1 MVFSCKPVNE
11 CYEVLE
17 GYKEQLEA
25 AGLDL
30 SILNPAL
37 ETPKAPP
44 LTFVQE
50 SQKKRRGH
58 IGFAQ
63 ETYLGLIRVQCP
75 QLNP

>member
-50 SQKKRRGH
+50 SQKKITNGEDILDSHKRRTS
-58 IGFAQ
+58 A
-63 ETYLGLIRVQCP
+63 
-75 QLNP
+75 